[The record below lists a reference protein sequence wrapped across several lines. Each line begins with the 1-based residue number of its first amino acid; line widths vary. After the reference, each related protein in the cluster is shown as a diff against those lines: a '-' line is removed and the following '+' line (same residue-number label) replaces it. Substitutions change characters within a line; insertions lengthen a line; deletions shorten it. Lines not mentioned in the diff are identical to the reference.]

1 MILKMKKTI
10 VSPSILSADHA
21 NFEKAVMEIDACGA
35 SWLHMDIMDGCFVP
49 NLTFGP
55 QLVHALRKKSKS
67 FFDIHLMITQPS
79 KLIREFADAGAD
91 AITFHYEAEV
101 HSQKFLAEIHSL
113 GLKAGIAIV
122 PSTPVSILEEILPFI
137 DLALIMTVNPG
148 FGGQELI
155 PECLE
160 KVKKISKMRK
170 DAGLN
175 FKISV
180 DGGINEETAEKAAD
194 AGADILVIG
203 SAFFGS
209 SGKKDLINRL
219 QGNTIKENPT

>member
-1 MILKMKKTI
+1 MSKII

-35 SWLHMDIMDGCFVP
+35 SWLHMDIMDGSFVP

-55 QLVHALRKKSKS
+55 QLVRALRKKSRA
-67 FFDIHLMITQPS
+67 FFDVHLMIVQPS
-79 KLIREFADAGAD
+79 RLINEFADAGAD
-91 AITFHYEAEV
+91 AITFHYEAEI

-113 GLKAGIAIV
+113 GLKAGIALV
-122 PSTPVSILEEILPFI
+122 PSTPVSILEETLPYI
-137 DLALIMTVNPG
+137 DIVLIMTVNPG
-148 FGGQELI
+148 FGGQKLI

-160 KVKKISKMRK
+160 KVKKLAKMRK

-175 FKISV
+175 FRISV
-180 DGGINEETAEKAAD
+180 DGGINESTAQKSTE

-203 SAFFGS
+203 SAFFNS
-209 SGKKDLINRL
+209 SDKKDFVDRL
-219 QGNTIKENPT
+219 QVEKSNLSV